1 MKMNLKGQVSIRL
14 NLIFLILNQASLS
27 QSHPCH
33 GPLVNHES
41 ASLKNHE
48 APGATDTA
56 LVTSSRLILDS
67 ATIYTLTS
75 LLATHDVIVISQ
87 QMCSI
92 SGEFPDISL
101 LSNYSSSCSGSKMLT
116 LDNHQ
121 QGNINSIFD

>member
-14 NLIFLILNQASLS
+14 NLIFLILNQPSLS

-33 GPLVNHES
+33 SPLVNHES

-75 LLATHDVIVISQ
+75 LLATHDVIVIS
-87 QMCSI
+87 
-92 SGEFPDISL
+92 
-101 LSNYSSSCSGSKMLT
+101 
-116 LDNHQ
+116 
-121 QGNINSIFD
+121 

>member
-14 NLIFLILNQASLS
+14 NLLFLNQPSLS

-75 LLATHDVIVISQ
+75 LLATHDVIVIS
-87 QMCSI
+87 
-92 SGEFPDISL
+92 
-101 LSNYSSSCSGSKMLT
+101 
-116 LDNHQ
+116 
-121 QGNINSIFD
+121 